1 MTTFYKLCKLAEQS
15 YQSCWRFPK
24 GPLMDLRTPR
34 DFERIYDE
42 HSRGVHAA
50 AYRIVG
56 NSVQAQDVTQ
66 DVFMRLWRKPELFDA
81 RRGELGSYLRLMARS
96 RALDLWREGQAAGR
110 ASDRM
115 KVLVDRDGGRV
126 DDRPAAATERSADR
140 AEVRAALRELPPAQ
154 REAIVL
160 AYWGGLTAEQ
170 IARRSSVPLGT
181 AKSRIRLGLA
191 KLREECEDAF
201 AAVPDMAAAA

>member
-1 MTTFYKLCKLAEQS
+1 
-15 YQSCWRFPK
+15 
-24 GPLMDLRTPR
+24 MDLRSPR

-56 NSVQAQDVTQ
+56 NSAQAQDVTQ
-66 DVFMRLWRKPELFDA
+66 DVFMRLWRKPESFDA

-110 ASDRM
+110 ASDRL
-115 KVLVDRDGGRV
+115 KVLVDRDGGRT
-126 DDRPAAATERSADR
+126 DERPAMATERSADR

-170 IARRSSVPLGT
+170 IASRSAVPLGT

-191 KLREECEDAF
+191 KLREECEEAF
-201 AAVPDMAAAA
+201 EGAKGFATAA